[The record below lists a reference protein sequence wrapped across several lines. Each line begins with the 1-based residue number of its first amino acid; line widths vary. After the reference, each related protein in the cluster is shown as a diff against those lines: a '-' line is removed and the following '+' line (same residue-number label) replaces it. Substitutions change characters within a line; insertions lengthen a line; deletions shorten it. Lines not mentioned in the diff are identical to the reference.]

1 MLQQSCAINQQPD
14 NLKVHVLMSTFWIIV
29 PVKDTRQSKQRLGSL
44 LSESQRRQLAHIML
58 EDVLEAI
65 APLRARAPCALV
77 TIDPFAEACAAR
89 YDMRVIQDGAHN
101 GHTGA
106 VDGGRHRLVEEGAR
120 GMLTMPGDIPLVT
133 TDEVSKMLDA
143 HEQSTG
149 FTIVP
154 AGDKKGSNAVACSP
168 PLAVPLRFGE
178 NSFYPHLEAARK
190 AGISPVVKEFTGI
203 ATDVDTPEDIKRL
216 LRRDPHA
223 RSRTTQFLKSIGLDN
238 ETNMET
244 VE

>member
-1 MLQQSCAINQQPD
+1 
-14 NLKVHVLMSTFWIIV
+14 MSAFSIIV
-29 PVKDTRQSKQRLGSL
+29 PVKDTSRSKQRLGEL
-44 LSESQRRQLAHIML
+44 LSQDQRRRLAHVML

-65 APLRARAPCALV
+65 APLRERAPCVLV
-77 TIDPFAEACAAR
+77 TIDPFAIACAER
-89 YDMRVIQDGAHN
+89 YGMRTIDDGAHD

-106 VDGGRHRLVEEGAR
+106 VDGGRHRLTAEGAR
-120 GMLTMPGDIPLVT
+120 GMLTMPGDIPLLTSAEITGV
-133 TDEVSKMLDA
+133 LDA
-143 HEQSTG
+143 HERSRG

-168 PLAVPLRFGE
+168 PLAVPLRFGD

-190 AGISPVVKEFTGI
+190 AGIEPVVKEFPGI
-203 ATDVDTPEDIKRL
+203 ATDVDTPEDVERL

-223 RSRTTQFLKSIGLDN
+223 RARATQFLNSIGLTADK
-238 ETNMET
+238 TTRET

>member
-1 MLQQSCAINQQPD
+1 
-14 NLKVHVLMSTFWIIV
+14 MSTFWIIV

-44 LSESQRRQLAHIML
+44 LSESQRRQLAHVML

-89 YDMRVIQDGAHN
+89 YGMRVIQDGAHD

-106 VDGGRHRLVEEGAR
+106 VDGGRHRLAQEGAR

-133 TDEVSKMLDA
+133 TDEVTKVLDA
-143 HEQSTG
+143 HEQSNG

-154 AGDKKGSNAVACSP
+154 AGDRKGSNAVACSP

-178 NSFYPHLEAARK
+178 DSFYPHLAAARES
-190 AGISPVVKEFTGI
+190 GIDPVVKEFTGI
-203 ATDVDTPEDIKRL
+203 ATDVDTPEDVRRL
-216 LRRDPHA
+216 LRRDPDVQ
-223 RSRTTQFLKSIGLDN
+223 SRATRFLNSIGLSNDN
-238 ETNMET
+238 DMET
-244 VE
+244 AL

>member
-1 MLQQSCAINQQPD
+1 M
-14 NLKVHVLMSTFWIIV
+14 KVHERMSTFWIIV
-29 PVKDTRQSKQRLGSL
+29 PVKDTRQSKQRLSSL
-44 LSESQRRQLAHIML
+44 LSESQRRQLAHVML

-89 YDMRVIQDGAHN
+89 YGMRVIQDGAHD

-106 VDGGRHRLVEEGAR
+106 VDGGRHRVTQEGAR
-120 GMLTMPGDIPLVT
+120 GMMTMPGDIPLVT
-133 TDEVSKMLDA
+133 TDEVSKVLDA
-143 HEQSTG
+143 HEQSNG

-178 NSFYPHLEAARK
+178 NSFYPHLETADK
-190 AGISPVVKEFTGI
+190 VGISPVVKEFTGI

-223 RSRTTQFLKSIGLDN
+223 RARATRFLNSIGLNND
-238 ETNMET
+238 TDLET